1 VTAGR
6 MVSFRADPR
15 LMDRVDRVAR
25 ARRQTRTIWILRALA
40 RQVRADEALFDV
52 QAPEDADH
60 ANE

>member
-1 VTAGR
+1 MTAGR

-40 RQVRADEALFDV
+40 RQVRADEDLFDV
-52 QAPEDADH
+52 RVEDDDH